1 MPLVPFSVTLRVLDE
16 FLLPLSTLETVRV
29 HESFRDQH
37 PSAVIALAAQ
47 LQLVHSRNEF
57 QNLWIAE

>member
-1 MPLVPFSVTLRVLDE
+1 MPLVPFSVTLRVLNE

-47 LQLVHSRNEF
+47 AQLFRSRDES
-57 QNLWIAE
+57 